1 MPTLNSGQ
9 RACLL
14 NLLIELVNQEEA
26 QILIP
31 ANQPAAGFW
40 FGGGKLVQD
49 AAGAIWLSGRYRNY
63 GDSRTGLEAG
73 TRGMECA
80 IFRSEDGGQ
89 TFTKVQSWTKADLS
103 YPEQQV
109 ISIEGTALHQLSDGT
124 WECFISSEKTID
136 YPAPWQAYQ
145 KPGTGIWTIDRI
157 TGGAPDSLDSSTL
170 EPTFNALDHPAYL
183 HVKDPYIFEAA
194 DGAAM
199 LIFSHH
205 PFTWASSNTGL
216 AVRPPKARQ
225 FSAQRWEL
233 AQRGVVWDVA
243 ATRITT
249 RLQIPQIG
257 CFAEFPPCSVYF
269 YDGAECMRPHDDNPR
284 GHIRPRGYSC
294 EELGSVF
301 FGWDAAFPAME
312 RLSPLEPLYL
322 SPWGTGTSRYV
333 DTLTTQDGILAV
345 WQQSQQDFSQPLV
358 GYRLAMEEIR
368 RILEDKR
375 ATGVKC

>member
-1 MPTLNSGQ
+1 MPTFTSHQ

-14 NLLIELVNQEEA
+14 KLLTELVNQEQA

-31 ANQPAAGFW
+31 TYQTSAGFW

-49 AAGAIWLSGRYRNY
+49 ASGTIWLSGRYRNY

-80 IFRSEDGGQ
+80 IFRSDDGGH
-89 TFTKVQSWTKADLS
+89 TFTKVQSWSKADLS
-103 YPEQQV
+103 YPDQRV
-109 ISIEGTALHQLSDGT
+109 ISIEGTALHQLPDRT

-157 TGGAPDSLDSSTL
+157 TGNSPDNLDPSTL
-170 EPTFNALDHPAYL
+170 EPVLNALDHPAYL
-183 HVKDPYIFEAA
+183 HVKDPYIFDVS

-199 LIFSHH
+199 LIFSNH

-216 AVRPPKARQ
+216 AVRPSDSQR
-225 FSAQRWEL
+225 FSVQHWEL
-233 AQRGVVWDVA
+233 VSRSVAWDVA

-249 RLQIPQIG
+249 RLPIPQIG
-257 CFAEFPPCSVYF
+257 CFADVPPCSVYF

-284 GHIRPRGYSC
+284 GRIRPRGYSC
-294 EELGSVF
+294 EELGGVF
-301 FGWDAAFPAME
+301 FGWDAAFPEMQ
-312 RLSPLEPLYL
+312 RLSLLEPFYI

-333 DTLTTQDGILAV
+333 DTLTTKEGVIAI

-358 GYRLAMEEIR
+358 GHSLATEDIR
-368 RILEDKR
+368 RILEGKR
-375 ATGVKC
+375 T